1 MYSEYSERRAKMSD
15 QEIAEKMVE
24 IVDEFQRQTGMPDE
38 VADNVVRHCFRKMEL
53 IDAPAEYILLLL
65 PDELK
70 NACFRRWRNKRTMEH
85 VPLMRC
91 KECGE
96 GIYEGDEYYDT
107 GNGGICKECIED
119 MTANELFDLFGE
131 SYSVA
136 AS

>member
-1 MYSEYSERRAKMSD
+1 MCSLCR
-15 QEIAEKMVE
+15 Q
-24 IVDEFQRQTGMPDE
+24 FPCHQRCP
-38 VADNVVRHCFRKMEL
+38 N
-53 IDAPAEYILLLL
+53 APE
-65 PDELK
+65 P
-70 NACFRRWRNKRTMEH
+70 

-107 GNGGICKECIED
+107 GSGGICKECIED

>member
-1 MYSEYSERRAKMSD
+1 MSD

-70 NACFRRWRNKRTMEH
+70 NACFRSWINKRTMEL
-85 VPLMRC
+85 VKK
-91 KECGE
+91 KEAV
-96 GIYEGDEYYDT
+96 
-107 GNGGICKECIED
+107 
-119 MTANELFDLFGE
+119 AN
-131 SYSVA
+131 A
-136 AS
+136 ACVDSFRATRDALTLRNLYRL

>member
-1 MYSEYSERRAKMSD
+1 MSD

-70 NACFRRWRNKRTMEH
+70 NACFR
-85 VPLMRC
+85 
-91 KECGE
+91 
-96 GIYEGDEYYDT
+96 T
-107 GNGGICKECIED
+107 G
-119 MTANELFDLFGE
+119 FGYV
-131 SYSVA
+131 SHFATCPNARSHRR
-136 AS
+136 